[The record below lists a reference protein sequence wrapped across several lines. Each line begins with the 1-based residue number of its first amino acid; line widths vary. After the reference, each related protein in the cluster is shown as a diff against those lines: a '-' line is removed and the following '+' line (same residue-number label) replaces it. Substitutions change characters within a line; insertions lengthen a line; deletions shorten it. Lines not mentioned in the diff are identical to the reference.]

1 LIDDG
6 VAINKAW
13 DVENNDFKEYES
25 DWFDYPPRRHFTEE
39 STGPFTIVSEK
50 NTCYKK
56 YIEMDIEKRF
66 KREDQDYIGYTAPAL
81 HVIGCRL
88 SPGLKIPICGRYPDL

>member
-1 LIDDG
+1 MPSLIVFRSSVNTIIYPYTYPIRATD
-6 VAINKAW
+6 N
-13 DVENNDFKEYES
+13 
-25 DWFDYPPRRHFTEE
+25 YPPRRHFTEE
-39 STGPFTIVSEK
+39 STGPFSIVSEK